1 MTIRNI
7 FANERFSLSA
17 GAAFCLLI
25 AAALVIAAGLPNRAA
40 YSGEILANGQS
51 IAPEI
56 GSFAPPFS
64 APTLNKAVSLTDLR
78 GTPLV
83 INFWATW
90 CVPCGVEMP
99 ELQAFHVA
107 HPDARVLAVNLGESR
122 QTVVD
127 WVAQLKLTFDIVL
140 DPTQSIA
147 TLYRLRGQPSTYVVS
162 PGGVITAIF
171 YGPTTRQ
178 SLESALQPF
187 LRG

>member
-1 MTIRNI
+1 MTIRKI
-7 FANERFSLSA
+7 FANERLSLA
-17 GAAFCLLI
+17 VGAAACLLI
-25 AAALVIAAGLPNRAA
+25 AVALVIAAGLPNRAA

-64 APTLNKAVSLTDLR
+64 APTLDSTVSLTDLR

-99 ELQAFHVA
+99 ELQAFHLA
-107 HPDARVLAVNLGESR
+107 HPNTRVLAINLGESR
-122 QTVVD
+122 PTVVD
-127 WVAQLKLTFDIVL
+127 WVTHLKLTFDIVL

-162 PGGVITAIF
+162 PGGVITTIF